1 MQSKIS
7 FQFDISDMPMNMR
20 KRYCKEGVHEE
31 YRELHDMHFTVLN
44 CLYVT
49 VFQRPNCSFLASSN
63 VIDSKATTVEASMM
77 AL

>member
-1 MQSKIS
+1 MQSNIS
-7 FQFDISDMPMNMR
+7 FQFDISDMPMKIR
-20 KRYCKEGVHEE
+20 QRFCKEERHEE
-31 YRELHDMHFTVLN
+31 YIDLHDMHFTMLN

-63 VIDSKATTVEASMM
+63 VIDSKTTTVDASMM